1 MKRKLWSIAAA
12 LVLTLV
18 LMIPVQAAEYGHY
31 YDETELLYSD
41 ELEAIGT
48 ELLPVFL
55 ETYDI
60 DLRVDV
66 LTSLGDFTDVTE
78 AAEYLYTEYG
88 YGGTGG
94 NGASLTLLVYED
106 ADGVALDEWYAH
118 FGGENSFWTTN
129 APWNIEEVYDIMA
142 EENWAGDLEQDIQIL
157 TDAIGA
163 MVEGLE
169 NFVLAGGTGEPN
181 IETTGDTQTE
191 SGPQLDNVT
200 DEAGLLTDGEWQE
213 LERQAR
219 TISEQYGVGT
229 YIVTVDDYRDYTD
242 GDIYDAADEIYHG
255 YTLGLGEDRDG
266 VMLIL
271 SMARRD
277 YLLITYG
284 DFAKYAFSDDGKA
297 YLEDFFL
304 DDFGN
309 DDWYNGFAD
318 YLTWSADYLENAKNG
333 EPYSDDHVP
342 MTDSARTTGI
352 LIRVGVILLVPLVIA
367 GIYILILTSKMKSVT
382 KAVEASTYMSGNLHL
397 TRDFDRYS
405 HTTETRRKIEKKES
419 SSGSSS
425 GGGSGR
431 SGKF

>member
-1 MKRKLWSIAAA
+1 MKRRLWSIASVLILA
-12 LVLTLV
+12 LAFT
-18 LMIPVQAAEYGHY
+18 IPAQAAAEYGLI
-31 YDETELLYSD
+31 YDETEMLYSD

-48 ELLPVFL
+48 EILPAFL

-60 DLRVDV
+60 DLRVDI
-66 LTSLGDFTDVTE
+66 LTSMGDFTDVAE

-88 YGGTGG
+88 YGGSEG
-94 NGASLTLLVYED
+94 NGASLTLLTSED
-106 ADGVALDEWYAH
+106 VDGVALEDWHIY
-118 FGGENSFWTTN
+118 FGGTDRDWTENASQCIPDT
-129 APWNIEEVYDIMA
+129 VYDLLSEDA
-142 EENWAGDLEQDIQIL
+142 WAGDLEQDIKSL
-157 TDAIGA
+157 TAAISG

-169 NFVLAGGTGEPN
+169 EFLLTGSVPTAGIDSPS
-181 IETTGDTQTE
+181 DQ
-191 SGPQLDNVT
+191 GPQLDNVT
-200 DEAGLLTDGEWQE
+200 DEAGLLTEVEWQE

-219 TISEQYGVGT
+219 AISEQYGVGV
-229 YIVTVDDYRDYTD
+229 YAVTVKDYLDYTN

-266 VMLIL
+266 ILLIL

-277 YLLITYG
+277 YLLIAYG
-284 DFAKYAFSDDGKA
+284 DSAQYAFNDDGMF

-309 DDWYNGFAD
+309 DDWYNGFAE

-333 EPYSDDHVP
+333 TPYSDDHVP
-342 MTDSARTTGI
+342 MSDSDRTIGI
-352 LIRVGVILLVPLVIA
+352 LIRVAIILLVPLVIA
-367 GIYILILTSKMKSVT
+367 GTHILILISKMNSVA
-382 KAVEASTYMSGNLHL
+382 KAVEASTYLSGDLHL
-397 TRDFDRYS
+397 TRDSDRYT